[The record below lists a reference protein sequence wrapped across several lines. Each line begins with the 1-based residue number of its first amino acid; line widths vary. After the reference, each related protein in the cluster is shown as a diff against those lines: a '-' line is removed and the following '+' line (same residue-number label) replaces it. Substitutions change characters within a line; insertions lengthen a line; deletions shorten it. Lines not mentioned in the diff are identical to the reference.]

1 MSRPGYIA
9 LTIKCGAFKLKEGT
23 MAHGPNIVVVTCRH
37 ACVRVIRNSCVGLY
51 LYFFLLFLTHV
62 SLMMTMED
70 LIGHRVRSSF
80 HERPSVLAKM

>member
-37 ACVRVIRNSCVGLY
+37 ACVQVIRNSCVGLY
-51 LYFFLLFLTHV
+51 LYFFVISHV

-70 LIGHRVRSSF
+70 LIGHRVRSSL
-80 HERPSVLAKM
+80 HTRSRGLTKM

>member
-1 MSRPGYIA
+1 MSRPSYIA
-9 LTIKCGAFKLKEGT
+9 LAIKCGAFKLKEGT
-23 MAHGPNIVVVTCRH
+23 MAHGPNIVVTCRY

-51 LYFFLLFLTHV
+51 FFFFLLFLTHV
-62 SLMMTMED
+62 SLMITMED